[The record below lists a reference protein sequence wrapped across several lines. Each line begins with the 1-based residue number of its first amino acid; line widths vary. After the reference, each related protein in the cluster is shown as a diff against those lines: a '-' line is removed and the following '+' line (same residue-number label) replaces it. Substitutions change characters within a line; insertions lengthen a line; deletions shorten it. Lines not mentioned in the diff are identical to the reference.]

1 MDPILT
7 LRNVS
12 LNFGGL
18 HAVKK
23 ASFDVPKG
31 QITSLIGPNG
41 AGKTTIFNIICGILK
56 PFEGEITFDKENIV
70 RGHPHHISNRG
81 IGRTF
86 QAPRT
91 FGTMT
96 VLENVMV
103 GLRQKGENPLAAL
116 FRGKAMMNDWNEARQ
131 RSEAMLED
139 VGLLSRAYEPS
150 HKLSFGEQRFL
161 SIARTMVSKPSLILM
176 DEPTVGLDTTNL
188 ELLSRMI
195 KRIVENHASTIL
207 LIEHNMEM
215 VMSLSDRVTLMVHGT
230 VVTSGQP
237 SEVRSHKMMSE
248 AYLGVS
254 HVA

>member
-1 MDPILT
+1 METILS
-7 LRNVS
+7 LKGVS

-31 QITSLIGPNG
+31 RITSLIGPNG

-56 PFEGEITFDKENIV
+56 PFEGEIDFCGVDIAGEQ
-70 RGHPHHISNRG
+70 PHRVAHRG

-91 FGTMT
+91 FGSMT

-103 GLRQKGENPLAAL
+103 GLRQKGENPAWAL
-116 FRGKAMMNDWNEARQ
+116 LRGKTMMDDWNEARR
-131 RSEAMLED
+131 RSEAMLDE
-139 VGLLSRAYEPS
+139 VGLLSRAYEPG

-161 SIARTMVSKPSLILM
+161 SIARTMVSRPALVLM
-176 DEPTVGLDTTNL
+176 DEPTVGLDTANL
-188 ELLSRMI
+188 EVLSRMI
-195 KRIVENHASTIL
+195 KRIAKHNTSTVL

-215 VMSLSDRVTLMVHGT
+215 VMSLSHRVTLMVHGT
-230 VVTSGQP
+230 VVTSGDP
-237 SEVRSHKMMSE
+237 GEVRGHRMMSE